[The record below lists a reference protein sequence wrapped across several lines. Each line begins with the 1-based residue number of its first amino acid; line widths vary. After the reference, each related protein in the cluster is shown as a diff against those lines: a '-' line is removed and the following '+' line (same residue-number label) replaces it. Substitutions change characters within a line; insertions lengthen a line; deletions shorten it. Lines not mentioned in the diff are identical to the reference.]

1 MPWNTPTLRKVR
13 ELARDEVSSAV
24 GGRPMVGNNVL
35 RVMADCMAAMAHLV
49 LRYLDWLALQPLP
62 DTADEDWL
70 IRHGE
75 IWLGGRKLATTSQG
89 VARIT
94 GAVGATLPQWARL
107 SASGEIVGEE
117 FLFETVREEFIG
129 DGGYTDIDIRA
140 VTPGAGGNLRAGV
153 TMSFEDV
160 HEGIDGGAVVQ
171 TDFIYGTD
179 TELVEELRVR
189 VLQRIREPPQGGA
202 AHDYVRWTLEVPG
215 VTRAWVAPLE
225 MGMGTVTV
233 RFMMDDLR
241 ADPDPMI
248 DGFPILE
255 DVVRVQEHLDEKRP
269 VAVKDLFVEIPLK
282 QKIDIRVQNLI
293 PDTPS
298 VRAEI
303 RDALLDMLYEKA
315 KPGQTIYGPW
325 KQQAIMNAP
334 SVISFTTPT
343 TEDDV
348 MASNGH
354 MAVLGDIVYG

>member
-1 MPWNTPTLRKVR
+1 MPWNTPTLRRVR
-13 ELARDEVSSAV
+13 ELARDEVSSSV
-24 GGRPMVGNNVL
+24 EGRPMIGNNVL

-75 IWLGGRKLATTSQG
+75 IWLGGRKLATISNG

-94 GAVGATLPQWARL
+94 GTPGATLPQWSRM
-107 SASGEIVGEE
+107 SATGEIVGTE
-117 FLFETVREEFIG
+117 FFFETIKEEFIG
-129 DGGYTDIDIRA
+129 DGGFTDVDVRA
-140 VTPGAGGNLRAGV
+140 ITPGAGGNLKAGV
-153 TMSFEDV
+153 PINFSDDHV
-160 HEGIDGGAVVQ
+160 GIDTNATAVS
-171 TDFIYGTD
+171 DFIYGTD
-179 TELVEELRVR
+179 TETVEELRVR

-202 AHDYVRWTLEVPG
+202 AHDYVRWALEVPG

-241 ADPDPMI
+241 ANADPML

-255 DVVRVQEHLDEKRP
+255 DVVRVTEHLDEKRP
-269 VAVKDLFVEIPLK
+269 VAVKDMFVEIPLK
-282 QKIDIRVQNLI
+282 QKIDIRVNDLH
-293 PDTPS
+293 PDTPA

-303 RDALLDMLYEKA
+303 RAALFDMLYEKA
-315 KPGQTIYGPW
+315 KPGQTIFGPW

-334 SVISFTTPT
+334 SVISFSTPT
-343 TEDDV
+343 TDDDV
-348 MASNGH
+348 MESNGH